1 MWKSAVAGVVA
12 LAIVGVAPASA
23 ENAAKGALA
32 LANIKKLDFLVSET
46 HIAQLRDMLKL
57 RPDQEAHWPA
67 VENALRDLVRE
78 QEREVEQVQQA
89 VSLAKKLTTKVSA
102 VTGEIAA
109 IKRLVTAA
117 RPLLKVL
124 DDAQKRE
131 VSELARKAGLQHL
144 AAAL

>member
-1 MWKSAVAGVVA
+1 MWKSAVAGVFA
-12 LAIVGVAPASA
+12 LAIVGIAPASA

-32 LANIKKLDFLVSET
+32 LANIKKLDFLVSEA

-57 RPDQEAHWPA
+57 RPDQQVHWPP

-78 QEREVEQVQQA
+78 QEREVEQVKQA
-89 VSLAKKLTTKVSA
+89 VGLAKKLTTKVSA

-109 IKRLVTAA
+109 IKRLVNAA
-117 RPLLKVL
+117 RPLLNAL
-124 DDAQKRE
+124 DDGQKRE
-131 VSELARKAGLQHL
+131 VAELARKAGLQHL